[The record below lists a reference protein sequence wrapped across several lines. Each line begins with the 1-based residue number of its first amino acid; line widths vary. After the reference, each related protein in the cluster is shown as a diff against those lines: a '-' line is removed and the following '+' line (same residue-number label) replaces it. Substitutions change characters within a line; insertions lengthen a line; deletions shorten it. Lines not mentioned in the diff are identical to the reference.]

1 MEESDNAKNVCLS
14 LCSSVSASVWDMVT
28 ALPQREKVPAPRED
42 TTSTLSNQVPDMVQV
57 LSKIEKM
64 PAPSPIVHTTSA
76 LPRLKETMLT
86 SIPGMK
92 TYPAT
97 LTIQEKVP
105 GLSHRKVEIASFISR
120 NSGLPEAPH
129 KVLADNTSQSLD
141 PDTQMFL
148 RPFLHQ
154 EFNVWSIM

>member
-42 TTSTLSNQVPDMVQV
+42 TTSTLSNQVPDMVPV

-105 GLSHRKVEIASFISR
+105 GLSHSKVEIASFISR
-120 NSGLPEAPH
+120 NSGLPHP
-129 KVLADNTSQSLD
+129 
-141 PDTQMFL
+141 
-148 RPFLHQ
+148 
-154 EFNVWSIM
+154 